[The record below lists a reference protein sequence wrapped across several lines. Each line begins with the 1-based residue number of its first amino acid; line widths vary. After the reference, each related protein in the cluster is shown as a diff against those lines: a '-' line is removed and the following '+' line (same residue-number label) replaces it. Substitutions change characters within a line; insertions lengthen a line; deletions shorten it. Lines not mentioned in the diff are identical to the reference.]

1 MTHQQM
7 IIKWSKEV
15 ERIESEIHFQSNDWI
30 RYKMKEELRMATLF
44 YLELCQMEIEEPITI
59 TSTSL
64 PTGCMYSGKP
74 MEGKELDILQETS
87 KRIISDKSTT
97 LRK

>member
-1 MTHQQM
+1 MANIVLTDKHEALLEQ
-7 IIKWSKEV
+7 
-15 ERIESEIHFQSNDWI
+15 
-30 RYKMKEELRMATLF
+30 ATLI
-44 YLELCQMEIEEPITI
+44 YMELCQMDTKEPITL

-74 MEGKELDILQETS
+74 MEGKELAILQETS
-87 KRIISDKSTT
+87 KRIISDKPTT